1 MTTSPFPAP
10 YVRSAGSAG
19 PGVVCLHSNASSSS
33 QWRGLLERL
42 APRYRVQACDGLGAG
57 RSPAWPDDRDV
68 GLHDEVAL
76 IEPVLASAGEHLAL
90 VGHSYGGSV
99 ALKTALTRPGRVA
112 ALAVYE
118 PTLFCLLEEESPG
131 SEAANGIRHAA
142 ADAAAAIDAGD
153 RDAAAERF
161 IDYWMGAGAW
171 ARTPAERRPPIAASM
186 VNVRGWAQALF
197 GEPTPLAAFRALD
210 CPVLLM
216 TGAASPP
223 SGRGVVRLLASALP
237 QVQVLEFPG
246 LGHMGPVTHPEP
258 VNAAIEA
265 FLDRTLR

>member
-1 MTTSPFPAP
+1 MTTPPFPAP
-10 YVRSAGSAG
+10 YVRSAGGAG
-19 PGVVCLHSNASSSS
+19 PGVVCLHSNASTSS

-42 APRYRVQACDGLGAG
+42 APRYRVQACDGFGAG
-57 RSPAWPDDRDV
+57 RSPAWPSDRDV
-68 GLHDEVAL
+68 GLRDEVTL
-76 IEPVLASAGEHLAL
+76 IEPVLAAAGDRFAL

-99 ALKTALTRPGRVA
+99 ALKAALTHPQRVA
-112 ALAVYE
+112 AIAVYE

-131 SEAANGIRHAA
+131 GDAANGIRFAA

-153 RDAAAERF
+153 PDAAAERF
-161 IDYWMGAGAW
+161 IDYWMEPGAW
-171 ARTPAERRPPIAASM
+171 RRAPAERRAPIAASM
-186 VNVRGWAQALF
+186 VNVRGWARALF
-197 GEPTPLAAFRALD
+197 GEPTPLQAFRTLD

-216 TGAASPP
+216 TGTASPP
-223 SGRGVVRLLASALP
+223 SSRGVARLLASALP
-237 QVQVLEFPG
+237 QVQLVEFPG